1 MQKISIT
8 EKSLQVDDDMGSQS
22 ILIELLDRRS
32 LKYPSSHVL
41 ECIKVIFDIFS
52 KIAGHKVQ
60 FENFYSGRT
69 KLVQLACATMELEHG
84 TLWRFVCKC
93 NISWWDILRK
103 LFIAVSNCLLSNK
116 VKNYNVLVLKR
127 DNSKPTKFKN

>member
-1 MQKISIT
+1 
-8 EKSLQVDDDMGSQS
+8 MGSQS
-22 ILIELLDRRS
+22 ILIELLDRGS

-52 KIAGHKVQ
+52 KIDGHKVQ
-60 FENFYSGRT
+60 FEHFYSGSSRT
-69 KLVQLACATMELEHG
+69 KLVQLACATMELEHS

-93 NISWWDILRK
+93 NISRWDILRK
-103 LFIAVSNCLLSNK
+103 LFITVSNCLLSNK

-127 DNSKPTKFKN
+127 DNSKLTKFKN